1 MIQTEIK
8 KIERNGVTPAELKMA
23 QDHVRGSLALSLED
37 SSDRAEFFGRQELFF
52 GRVRTPQERLKAFD
66 GVTRASVHK
75 AAKEIL
81 HADKMALC
89 AIGPYATPNALLKTL

>member
-8 KIERNGVTPAELKMA
+8 RSATWCDACRIEDGAGSRAS
-23 QDHVRGSLALSLED
+23 SLALSLED